1 MSTPEKLGLKLILE
15 YVLESENISLRR
27 KTLAFA
33 LEMASAL
40 SLDESKV
47 EEAIKAELQA
57 DLKTSNLWM
66 KRILLELEPD

>member
-1 MSTPEKLGLKLILE
+1 MSTPERLGLKLILE

-40 SLDESKV
+40 NLDESKV

-57 DLKTSNLWM
+57 DLKTSNTWI
-66 KRILLELEPD
+66 KRVLLELEPD

>member
-1 MSTPEKLGLKLILE
+1 MSTPERLGLKLILE

-57 DLKTSNLWM
+57 DLKTSNTWI
-66 KRILLELEPD
+66 KRVLLELEPD

>member
-40 SLDESKV
+40 NLDESKV